1 MAKRQS
7 VTSQLILM
15 IKKTKSYWLIPVVAV
30 FLSLI
35 ILATL
40 ASFGGGAAAPFIYT
54 LF

>member
-1 MAKRQS
+1 MDKRKS
-7 VTSQLILM
+7 VSSQLLLM
-15 IKKTKSYWLIPVVAV
+15 IKTHKSYWLIPVIAV

-35 ILATL
+35 LLTIL